1 MDKRGKVFDR
11 AFMRTLLTL
20 ALPIIIQF
28 FLTSCVN
35 MLDTLMIG
43 RVGENEL
50 AAVGVAGRLYYLFHL
65 TIAGV
70 SAGCAV
76 FMSQFWGKED
86 TAGIR
91 RVVGV
96 GLCGILFF
104 SAIFTAAGLF
114 FPEQT
119 LAIFSDDAA
128 VIALGREYLVIVCLS
143 YVANGVTS
151 LLNHMLRC
159 IGNARA
165 PMYVSLFA
173 IICNGVLNYALIFGK
188 MGFPA
193 MGVRGAAIAT
203 VIARLLEVAATASL
217 MLARNFPLKGK
228 LREFFDFDFAFF
240 KQVARKSAPVI
251 ANEGLY
257 ALGIWM
263 YTIAY
268 GHIGTGALAATQI
281 TQTVCD
287 MLFVLSYGVSG
298 AALVIVGNLIGAG
311 DEEKARDYAR
321 RITVTSFIMGAVIGA
336 VIALGAPAVVEFFNI
351 TPETAATAVMLL
363 RIAGGFTA
371 ISTTGTMLIV
381 GVFRGA
387 GDAAYALRAEMFAM
401 WCVAI
406 PLAFL
411 GSFVLGLS
419 TVWVGLL
426 VQFENVVKFFIGL
439 VHLKGGKWIHRIV
452 REDVEEVY
460 ESL

>member
-1 MDKRGKVFDR
+1 MTERGKIFDKEYLMVL
-11 AFMRTLLTL
+11 FTL

-28 FLTSCVN
+28 FLVSALN

-50 AAVGVAGRLYYLFHL
+50 AAVGVANKLYFLYHL

-70 SAGCAV
+70 SAGCSV
-76 FMSQFWGKED
+76 FMAQYWGKGD
-86 TAGIR
+86 HKGIR
-91 RVVGV
+91 QVVGI

-104 SAIFTAAGLF
+104 AALFTAAGLF
-114 FPEQT
+114 FPAAT
-119 LAIFSDDAA
+119 LAIFSDDEA
-128 VIALGREYLVIVCLS
+128 VISLGRQYLVIVCLS
-143 YVANGVTS
+143 YIFNGITV

-159 IGNARA
+159 IGNAKA

-173 IICNGVLNYALIFGK
+173 IICNGVLNYVFIFGK
-188 MGFPA
+188 LGFPA
-193 MGVRGAAIAT
+193 MGVRGAAVAT
-203 VIARLLEVAATASL
+203 VIARLFEVAATASL
-217 MLARNFPLKGK
+217 MLARNFPLRGP

-240 KQVARKSAPVI
+240 RLVAKKSAPIV

-257 ALGIWM
+257 ALGTWM

-268 GHIGTGALAATQI
+268 GNIGTGAIAASQI

-287 MLFVLSYGVSG
+287 LLFVLSFGVSG
-298 AALVIVGNLIGAG
+298 AALVIIGNLIGAG

-321 RITVTSFIMGAVIGA
+321 RITVTSFLLGLVTGAI
-336 VIALGAPAVVEFFNI
+336 IALGAKSVVGFFNI
-351 TPETAATAVMLL
+351 TPSTAQTAVTLL

-387 GDAAYALRAEMFAM
+387 GDASYALKAEMFAM

-411 GSFVLGLS
+411 GSFVWGLS
-419 TVWVGLL
+419 AVGVGLL
-426 VQFENVVKFFIGL
+426 AQSENVVKFMIGMT
-439 VHLKGGKWIHRIV
+439 HLKGGKWIHRIV
-452 REDVEEVY
+452 KEEVH
-460 ESL
+460 ESI